1 MEYKTDKENLGTQIQ
16 NLYLL
21 DKLFREEGYSFE
33 EIVDDIPGIFHT
45 NHVSDMSISN
55 MNKEGEE
62 YSQLKKD
69 EINEMGFDYFLKYAH
84 PYTINVVGPR
94 FQDFYEKAD
103 DEKVK
108 ADFQLIKN
116 PKTNV
121 FDTFFTV
128 SKPFKEKELLL
139 TTSNPI
145 KNLEMVSSK
154 IERIVGEEIFVR
166 KYFEQFQL
174 LTERELEI
182 LTLIAMGNT
191 NKRISDRLFI
201 SVATVKQHR
210 KFIKKKTECRNTVE
224 LVKFAQA
231 FDLI

>member
-1 MEYKTDKENLGTQIQ
+1 MGYKTDKENLATQMQ

-21 DKLFREEGYSFE
+21 DKLFRKEGCSFK

-45 NHVSDMSISN
+45 NYVADMSIDN
-55 MNKEGEE
+55 MNREGEE
-62 YSQLKKD
+62 YSQLTKE
-69 EINEMGFDYFLKYAH
+69 EINEMGFEYFLEYAH
-84 PYTINVVGPR
+84 PYTIEVVGPR
-94 FQDFYEKAD
+94 FQKFYEEAD

-116 PKTNV
+116 PKTNEY
-121 FDTFFTV
+121 DTFFTV
-128 SKPFKEKELLL
+128 SKPFKDKELLL

-145 KNLEMVSSK
+145 ENLEWVSTK
-154 IERIVGEEIFVR
+154 IERIAGEEIFVR
-166 KYFEQFQL
+166 KHFSQFQS
-174 LTERELEI
+174 LTTRELEI
-182 LTLIAMGNT
+182 LTLIAQGKT
-191 NKRISDRLFI
+191 NRRISDQLFI

-210 KFIKKKTECRNTVE
+210 KFIKKKTECKNTVE